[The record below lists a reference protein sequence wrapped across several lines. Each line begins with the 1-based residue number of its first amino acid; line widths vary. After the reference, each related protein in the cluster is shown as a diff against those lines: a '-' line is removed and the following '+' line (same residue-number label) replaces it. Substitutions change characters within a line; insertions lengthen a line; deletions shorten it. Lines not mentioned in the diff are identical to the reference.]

1 MRRNIAAI
9 ALASVIVILIPG
21 ILALAQELHKTY
33 AIGAGGHILIKNV
46 SGDVKVTGYN
56 GGVVI
61 VDAYPVGRDRDLVKV
76 EDLSA
81 GDRIELHVRY
91 PESGNCDA
99 GVNFDVRVPAG
110 LDYNFDRLAS
120 VSGNIE
126 VTSVRGSLRA
136 TSVSGDVTVKDVTG
150 TVNAS
155 SVSGSVDAQITRIEG
170 SGEMKF
176 SSVSGSVNVKA
187 PSNADADIEMSSV
200 SGSLETDFPIQV
212 QESRYG
218 PGRSARGRVGTG
230 ANSLRVTTVSGKVSL
245 TRN

>member
-1 MRRNIAAI
+1 
-9 ALASVIVILIPG
+9 
-21 ILALAQELHKTY
+21 
-33 AIGAGGHILIKNV
+33 
-46 SGDVKVTGYN
+46 
-56 GGVVI
+56 
-61 VDAYPVGRDRDLVKV
+61 
-76 EDLSA
+76 
-81 GDRIELHVRY
+81 
-91 PESGNCDA
+91 
-99 GVNFDVRVPAG
+99 
-110 LDYNFDRLAS
+110 
-120 VSGNIE
+120 
-126 VTSVRGSLRA
+126 
-136 TSVSGDVTVKDVTG
+136 VTVKDVTG

-212 QESRYG
+212 QEARYG